1 MISSKRR
8 KLTRREIAFI
18 TVLISVILTAA
29 IWNIFGIAIYGEVS
43 SLRAELNRLSILQE
57 EESRIIADK
66 LNITND
72 WENWLEERDY
82 FNQAL
87 PLYSKMPHVLG
98 SLEHLLNTYPG
109 SVKDFRIGE
118 TSENDRFIT
127 VAVTLALSGTKYQVD
142 KVIDDLEMF
151 PYTLIIETAD
161 WATADKLQTDLK
173 LNFNLI
179 FLNPSF
185 AIDENIL

>member
-8 KLTRREIAFI
+8 ELTGREIAFI

-29 IWNIFGIAIYGEVS
+29 IWNLFGIAIYGEVS

-98 SLEHLLNTYPG
+98 SLEHLLNNYPG

-118 TSENDRFIT
+118 TSENDRFIM

-142 KVIDDLEMF
+142 KVINDLEMF

-161 WATADKLQTDLK
+161 WATADNLQTDLK